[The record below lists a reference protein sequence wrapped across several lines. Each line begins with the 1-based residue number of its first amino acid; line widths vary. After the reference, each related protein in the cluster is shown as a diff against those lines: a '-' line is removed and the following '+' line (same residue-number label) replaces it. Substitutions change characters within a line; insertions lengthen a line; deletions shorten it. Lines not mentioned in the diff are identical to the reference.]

1 MFSIIDVESTNG
13 DPIAGRSMEI
23 AIVQFDGDRVTDTF
37 TTLIQPGTP
46 VQPYVANLTG
56 ISDKMLVGAP
66 TFKEIH
72 GIIDDMT
79 QDRIIVAHNLMFDM
93 QILRSEF
100 HRLDAEFDRDGICT
114 DKLSRHV
121 WPDRK
126 RYNLKSLCESLS
138 IVFDG
143 VHRAENDALAT
154 AKLFKHLLRNSNHE
168 VRTKKG
174 ASLRKIIA
182 A

>member
-23 AIVQFDGDRVTDTF
+23 AVVQFDGKQVTETY

-56 ISDKMLVGAP
+56 INDGMLVGAP

-72 GIIDDMT
+72 GIIDEMT
-79 QDRIIVAHNLMFDM
+79 HGRIIVAHNLMFDM

-100 HRLDAEFDRDGICT
+100 GRLDADFERDGICT
-114 DKLSRHV
+114 DKLSRTI
-121 WPDRK
+121 WPERK
-126 RYNLKSLCESLS
+126 RYNLTSLCEMLS
-138 IVFDG
+138 ITFEG
-143 VHRAENDALAT
+143 KHRAESDALAT
-154 AKLFKHLLRNSNHE
+154 AELFKQMLAYANSE
-168 VRTKKG
+168 VRTKSG
-174 ASLRKIIA
+174 AIIENILA

>member
-23 AIVQFDGDRVTDTF
+23 AIVQFDGKQVTDTY

-56 ISDKMLVGAP
+56 INDGMLKGAP

-72 GIIDDMT
+72 GIIDQMT
-79 QDRIIVAHNLMFDM
+79 QGRIVVAHNLMFDM
-93 QILRSEF
+93 QILHSEF
-100 HRLDAEFDRDGICT
+100 RRLDAEFDRDGICT
-114 DKLSRHV
+114 DKMSRMI
-121 WPDRK
+121 WPERK
-126 RYNLKSLCESLS
+126 RYNLSSLCDLLS
-138 IVFDG
+138 IEFEG
-143 VHRAENDALAT
+143 KHRAKNDALAT
-154 AKLFKHLLRNSNHE
+154 AELFKRMLEFSRTE
-168 VRTKKG
+168 VRTNSG
-174 ASLRKIIA
+174 ELLEKILA